1 MSEQQ
6 DPSFGS
12 FAREL
17 RADIAAYV
25 DARVEYT
32 KLVAYEKVARL
43 TASATT
49 VVLLGALAFFTFFFL
64 SITLALFL
72 GEILHNQV
80 AGYAIVTGIDLL
92 AVLVILWR
100 KNLIEEGI
108 TQKIVDQL
116 LKEHDKAEEEQ
127 SQKDETTR

>member
-6 DPSFGS
+6 DPTFGS
-12 FAREL
+12 LAREL

-43 TASATT
+43 SASATT
-49 VVLLGALAFFTFFFL
+49 VLLLGALAFFTFLFL

-72 GEILHNQV
+72 GEIIHNQV

-92 AVLVILWR
+92 AVLIILWR
-100 KNLIEEGI
+100 KVKIEESI
-108 TQKIVDQL
+108 TQRIVDQL
-116 LKEHDKAEEEQ
+116 LKEHDKEEEEQ
-127 SQKDETTR
+127 LQKDETTR